1 MKHYL
6 YNTIINKTINLNLVR
21 NLPSVACFLEHSN
34 DVYVHKGE
42 LYLRLRHGVFK
53 GGQLIAIC
61 RELTGDLDS
70 FRFYT
75 YEYELV
81 LTIQLDDL
89 LPVYFMNN

>member
-1 MKHYL
+1 MRHYL

-21 NLPSVACFLEHSN
+21 NLPTVACVLEHRD
-34 DVYVHKGE
+34 DVYVHEGE
-42 LYLRLRHGVFK
+42 LFLRLRHGVFK

-70 FRFYT
+70 FRVYT

-81 LTIQLDDL
+81 LTIQLDNL
-89 LPVYFMNN
+89 LPVFFM